1 MNLKPYSRELFAA
14 QSKQPVSAWCE
25 SALSLPPGKSESP
38 GPLSWLGRDYMREPL
53 DAWNAP
59 GVTDLVLCF
68 GSQTGKSTL
77 MIAGVA
83 YVLVNS
89 PSGLLWV
96 HPTQQLAR
104 SFSTTRWLPVVK
116 VSPSLTTLMPT
127 GSAKR
132 TGMTLLQQEF
142 GPSLVNFVG
151 SNSPANLASR
161 PARVVIM
168 DEVDKFPKEV
178 RSEADAVNLAEQRT
192 KSFTNPL
199 RVKAST
205 PTEEDGLIWQEFMKG
220 DQRRYQVP
228 CPLCRKPVVFAW
240 SEQFCV
246 MPRLGCE
253 AWIAWDSTAKR
264 ADGSWD
270 LDRVAR
276 SAHAVCP
283 HCGGDIPDSAKT
295 RMIREGRWV
304 ATATATT
311 TRGFRSYH
319 LPSLYAVGTQTSFGA
334 LAVAFLRAKKSFL
347 GLRGFVNGAL
357 SEPFMRQDMRTQ
369 RVEVV
374 VSKPEAKAEASKIM
388 TVDCQHGSPHFW
400 YVVRTWERT
409 EAGTVTTAIRAGHA
423 ETWEDLHSIKTAE
436 GVPDAAVMVD
446 SGWGARSDAE
456 VYRRCAAYSEFVFL
470 EERGKHFG
478 TGWCPAK
485 GMPSRKTWKQAGS
498 ESQAPYFTRYIDP
511 FAGTSDG
518 GKAEMVLFEFASD
531 WFKDLLSVLR
541 DPEQSKDLGVTWAV
555 AKDVATEQYWQH
567 LDAEYLDQQ
576 PSKKTGKTTRTWT
589 KRSQRWPNHL
599 LDCEVMQLAFAMW
612 CGLLPT
618 MPGDS

>member
-1 MNLKPYSRELFAA
+1 
-14 QSKQPVSAWCE
+14 
-25 SALSLPPGKSESP
+25 
-38 GPLSWLGRDYMREPL
+38 
-53 DAWNAP
+53 
-59 GVTDLVLCF
+59 
-68 GSQTGKSTL
+68 
-77 MIAGVA
+77 
-83 YVLVNS
+83 
-89 PSGLLWV
+89 
-96 HPTQQLAR
+96 
-104 SFSTTRWLPVVK
+104 
-116 VSPSLTTLMPT
+116 
-127 GSAKR
+127 
-132 TGMTLLQQEF
+132 
-142 GPSLVNFVG
+142 
-151 SNSPANLASR
+151 
-161 PARVVIM
+161 M